1 MFAIG
6 VGHKI
11 NRDELLSIASEP
23 PQQFTFEV
31 EDYGMLDALKNILAW
46 EVCQGTSPLFDAK
59 FRSYRHKRRQ
69 FAQQLSRNL
78 SAVRFIA
85 AKYIA
90 FLPSPVC
97 FRQK

>member
-31 EDYGMLDALKNILAW
+31 EDYAMLDALKDILAW
-46 EVCQGTSPLFDAK
+46 EVCQGTSSLWFSVVS
-59 FRSYRHKRRQ
+59 FTSYRHKCRL
-69 FAQQLSRNL
+69 FAQRLS
-78 SAVRFIA
+78 
-85 AKYIA
+85 
-90 FLPSPVC
+90 
-97 FRQK
+97 